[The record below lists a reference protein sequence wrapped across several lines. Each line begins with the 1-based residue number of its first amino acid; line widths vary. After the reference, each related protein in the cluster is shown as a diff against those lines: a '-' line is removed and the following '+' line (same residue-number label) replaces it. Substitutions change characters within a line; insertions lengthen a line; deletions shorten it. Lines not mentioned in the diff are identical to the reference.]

1 MSQGFYF
8 FPHNIFFCYCYSY
21 DHAMML
27 DIRKNILF
35 RLHRPGDIMVVRS
48 LAFCWF
54 AEGDFQTVFV
64 CNLMGVPGIQMPLDK
79 VHKHTLI
86 YLQLTYSQQ
95 KICRIY
101 FSQISWRRNFFLL
114 DMLVKKTMFLY
125 KYVGEENYFQLDMLV
140 KKTIFQLDKL
150 VKKSIFCQICW

>member
-8 FPHNIFFCYCYSY
+8 FSHNLFFCYCYSY
-21 DHAMML
+21 DHAIML
-27 DIRKNILF
+27 DIRKNIMF

-101 FSQISWRRNFFLL
+101 FSQISWRRKLFFVRYVGEENYV
-114 DMLVKKTMFLY
+114 LVR
-125 KYVGEENYFQLDMLV
+125 YVGEENYFQLDMLV
-140 KKTIFQLDKL
+140 KKLF
-150 VKKSIFCQICW
+150 SQICW